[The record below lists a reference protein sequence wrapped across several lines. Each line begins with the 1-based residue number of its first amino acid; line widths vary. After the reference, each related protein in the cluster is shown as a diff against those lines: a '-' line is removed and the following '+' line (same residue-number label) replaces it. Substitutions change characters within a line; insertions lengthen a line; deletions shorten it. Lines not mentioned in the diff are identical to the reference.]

1 MDGWQ
6 AELDLAFDRRDDGQ
20 TVLTRRRHNGP
31 LRVLKPFYP
40 EAATVCHLYIL
51 HPPGGIV
58 GGDILNINVEL
69 DAGAHALLT
78 TPAANKFYYCDERYA
93 SQSQNLVVVGDS
105 RLEWLPQETIVFN
118 GARAETGLQ
127 IDLQGNAQVVC
138 WDIFCFGRPAA
149 GELFRQ
155 GRFGMTQL
163 ISRDGRPV
171 WRERS
176 VIDGGAV
183 MTAPWGLQ
191 GKSVSG
197 TMLATGCT
205 PHHLEL
211 LRRHEKLADEDGFS
225 VALIDEILAVRM
237 LADRVDT
244 VRQVFFTAWSILRPA
259 LLKRDACHPRIWA
272 T

>member
-6 AELDLAFDRRDDGQ
+6 AALDLKFGQGHDRQ

-40 EAATVCHLYIL
+40 ETTGVCHLYIL
-51 HPPGGIV
+51 HPPGGVV
-58 GGDILNINVEL
+58 GGDILNVNVEL
-69 DAGAHALLT
+69 ETGAQSLIT

-93 SQSQNLVVVGDS
+93 SQTQKLDLAVDA

-118 GARAETGLQ
+118 GARAETSLQ
-127 IDLQGNAQVVC
+127 IDLQGNAQVLC

-155 GRFGMTQL
+155 GQFSMTQF
-163 ISRDGRPV
+163 ISRDGRPL
-171 WRERS
+171 WRERT
-176 VIDGGAV
+176 VIDGGPV

-191 GKSVSG
+191 GKSVTGS
-197 TMLATGCT
+197 MLVTGCE
-205 PHHLEL
+205 PHHIDLI
-211 LRRHEKLADEDGFS
+211 RCHEQLGREEGFGAS
-225 VALIDEILAVRM
+225 LIDEVLTIRM

-244 VRQVFFTAWSILRPA
+244 VRQVFFTVWSILRPV
-259 LLKRDACHPRIWA
+259 LHQREVCYPRIWA
-272 T
+272 S